1 LYGAAEAVREA
12 IGAPFPRHHP
22 LSESALGKARAD
34 LGEAAF
40 TAEWCA
46 GRALSLADAVAA
58 ALTVP
63 AQAAAAASAG
73 KRLTAAAKH
82 GLTPREA
89 EVLQLVREGCSNRQ
103 IGERLFISERTARTH
118 VQHILDKLDVA
129 TRAAAAAYAVEHGLI
144 ESRNDSGTA
153 GLAQVAG
160 RST

>member
-1 LYGAAEAVREA
+1 LVLAQ
-12 IGAPFPRHHP
+12 
-22 LSESALGKARAD
+22 ARCD
-34 LGEAAF
+34 LGETAF
-40 TAEWCA
+40 AVAWHA

-63 AQAAAAASAG
+63 GQAVAAASAG
-73 KRLTAAAKH
+73 KPLTAAARH

-118 VQHILDKLDVA
+118 VQNILDKLDVA

-144 ESRNDSGTA
+144 GSRNDSRTA
-153 GLAQVAG
+153 DLARVAG
-160 RST
+160 TST